1 MPISASKSRLL
12 ACLVILIALLRF
24 GYVAVFHNRG
34 PVTVVTASG
43 LKYIDLIEGKGAT
56 PQSGQMVTVQ
66 YRATFENGQEVD
78 SYGNGRPSDFY
89 IGVGSLIEGFEEGVM
104 TMKVGGKRRL
114 IVPPHLAYG
123 PEGHPPSIPP
133 NSTLIF
139 EVELLGVK

>member
-12 ACLVILIALLRF
+12 ACLVILTALLRF

-34 PVTVVTASG
+34 PAIVVTSSG
-43 LKYIDLIEGKGAT
+43 LKYIDLIEGKGPT
-56 PQSGQMVTVQ
+56 PQSGEMVVVQ
-66 YRATFENGQEVD
+66 YKATLENGQEVD

-89 IGVGSLIEGFEEGVM
+89 IGVGSLIKGFEDGVM

-123 PEGHPPSIPP
+123 AEGRPSIPP